1 MRSTFFAILL
11 VGLLIPAVFAVEVDA
26 SGGVADVFD
35 PARARAPRPGEWLE
49 FRLAFRADPLEHSL
63 SPERGEIAPTARQP
77 RRITGEDGEYE
88 FFVPHFEPERVWRVV
103 PLRIEVR
110 EVEENG
116 CNVVMTFA
124 GQTNTFFMAK
134 KGGTDDAG
142 APEPETDWFYDE
154 DLSADL
160 TRTAR
165 IGDHSYEVEE
175 TRREAER
182 HGFVR
187 WFNEEIPFGIVRFA
201 TPDLDIALV
210 GMGMGRAPAFPLEGT
225 GEVQPPLGLLYFRHP
240 AVGE

>member
-1 MRSTFFAILL
+1 MRAPLIASLLFAC
-11 VGLLIPAVFAVEVDA
+11 LIPFASAVDADA
-26 SGGVADVFD
+26 SGSVPDVFD
-35 PARARAPRPGEWLE
+35 PSRARAPRPGEWLE

-63 SPERGEIAPTARQP
+63 SPDRGEIAPTARQP
-77 RRITGEDGEYE
+77 QRITRDDGEFE

-110 EVEENG
+110 EVEESG
-116 CNVVMTFA
+116 CNVVITFA
-124 GQTNTFFMAK
+124 GRTSTFFMAK
-134 KGGTDDAG
+134 GGPAGTD
-142 APEPETDWFYDE
+142 EPGLATDWFYDS
-154 DLSADL
+154 DLSNDL

-201 TPDLDIALV
+201 TPDLDMALV
-210 GMGMGRAPAFPLEGT
+210 GMGMGRAPAFPLEG
-225 GEVQPPLGLLYFRHP
+225 GEAVEPPLGLLYYRHP
-240 AVGE
+240 AVGD

>member
-1 MRSTFFAILL
+1 MRAPLLACLLFACFLP
-11 VGLLIPAVFAVEVDA
+11 VASAMDVDA

-35 PARARAPRPGEWLE
+35 PSRARPPRPGEWLE

-63 SPERGEIAPTARQP
+63 SPDRGEIAPTARQP
-77 RRITGEDGEYE
+77 QRITREGGEYE
-88 FFVPHFEPERVWRVV
+88 FFVPHFEPDRVWRVV

-124 GQTNTFFMAK
+124 GRSATFFMAR
-134 KGGTDDAG
+134 KGGPAG
-142 APEPETDWFYDE
+142 VDEPQPETDWFYDP
-154 DLSADL
+154 DLSHDT

-165 IGDHSYEVEE
+165 IGDHTYEVEE
-175 TRREAER
+175 TRRESER

-187 WFNEEIPFGIVRFA
+187 WFNREIPFGILRFA

-210 GMGMGRAPAFPLEGT
+210 GMGMG
-225 GEVQPPLGLLYFRHP
+225 
-240 AVGE
+240 